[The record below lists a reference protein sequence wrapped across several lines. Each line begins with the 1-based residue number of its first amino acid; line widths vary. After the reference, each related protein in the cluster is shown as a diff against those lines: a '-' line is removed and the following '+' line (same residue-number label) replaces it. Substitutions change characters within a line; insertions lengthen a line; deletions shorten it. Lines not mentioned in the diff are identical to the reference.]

1 MSNTT
6 EATITIS
13 GWGDSKESA
22 VVNLIHELRNLAD
35 QLEKHLTDACN
46 QGIRLEHFPEEEL
59 PNTEV
64 QEA

>member
-1 MSNTT
+1 MPNTT

-13 GWGDSKESA
+13 GWGDSESA
-22 VVNLIHELRNLAD
+22 AVANLVHELRNLAD
-35 QLEKHLTDACN
+35 QIEKHPTDACN
-46 QGIRLEHFPEEEL
+46 QGIQLEQFPEEEL